1 MPKTINFE
9 NKKMIQRLQTVFLIV
24 FVLLSIANGLFFP
37 VEIIVFQP
45 LDLPLGDQI
54 NNLSFVL
61 VFFAVLSI
69 FSFKKR
75 IIQLRLNGLIWLIH
89 VLFWGSFVFLVVR
102 DHAGAY
108 SNFFP
113 DVILAGIAE
122 VNLLLA
128 NKFIR
133 KDEALVRSLDRLR

>member
-1 MPKTINFE
+1 
-9 NKKMIQRLQTVFLIV
+9 MIQRLQTVFLLV
-24 FVLLSIANGLFFP
+24 FAVLSIANGLFFP

-45 LDLPLGDQI
+45 LDMPLGDQI
-54 NNLSFVL
+54 NNFSFVFVVL
-61 VFFAVLSI
+61 AVFSI

-75 IIQLRLNGLIWLIH
+75 MLQLRLNRLIWAIH

-102 DHAGAY
+102 DHASAY
-108 SNFFP
+108 LDFLP

-122 VNLLLA
+122 VSLLLA